1 MKTILLKPV
10 EIIGRCPANMSP
22 DDVLQIKGMNL
33 LNPEEHNACFLALS
47 HFPPMVWQLQSESR
61 FFSHA
66 SCPGC
71 TSELEQENRVVFLL
85 GHEDKWDLCQVI
97 SKYLKLRKKVG
108 ETKEAMALRDE
119 AIRLQNRGEYSEAL
133 DPMRRALE
141 ELKRATPS

>member
-10 EIIGRCPANMSP
+10 EIIGRCPANVSP
-22 DDVLQIKGMNL
+22 DDVLQIVGMKL
-33 LNPEEHNACFLALS
+33 ENPGRHTVCFLALS

-71 TSELEQENRVVFLL
+71 TSEMEQENRVVFLL

-97 SKYLKLRKKVG
+97 SEYLKIRKQVG
-108 ETKEAMALRDE
+108 EPKRAAALRDE
-119 AIRLQNRGEYSEAL
+119 AIRLQDRGNYAEAL
-133 DPMRRALE
+133 RPMQEALE
-141 ELKRATPS
+141 ELKRAKTS